1 MDIRADDT
9 RAASAAPSWR
19 RMRGSARSSLIGLLA
34 SGLFAAGVAA
44 HEAPQRVASLNLC
57 ADQLV
62 LQLAD
67 REQIASLSA
76 LAKDRSISFLADA
89 VGGIPLQSESEVVL
103 FDRIDL
109 VLVGRYGTALKRS
122 LLERHAVPVLVLDVW
137 TDLAMGR
144 EQIRVV
150 AERLGH
156 PERGE
161 GLIAEIDAAM
171 ARARDIVPGRPSLLA
186 YYRRGWV
193 PGPDTLVGDVLRRMG
208 FRLQQDAAGP
218 RRGGVVR
225 LESMVADPP
234 DFVLLDEAAGA
245 SVDNGSA
252 LLVHPAL
259 ARTIPASR
267 RLQIPARLGICGGPS
282 TPAAIDALAAEVRAK
297 LR

>member
-1 MDIRADDT
+1 MVVIACERGKDLRQAPHEAVRNGGSSSARPSWPRKDVGLRADDT
-9 RAASAAPSWR
+9 RAAFAAPSWR
-19 RMRGSARSSLIGLLA
+19 RTRGSARSSLIGLLA

-89 VGGIPLQSESEVVL
+89 VGGIPPQSESEVVL

-150 AERLGH
+150 AKRLGH

-161 GLIAEIDAAM
+161 GLIAIDAAWLGRGT
-171 ARARDIVPGRPSLLA
+171 RARPRASSPTTGAARCPGPTPSSATFCATWAFACTRIGGSAARWCRRPRPS
-186 YYRRGWV
+186 
-193 PGPDTLVGDVLRRMG
+193 
-208 FRLQQDAAGP
+208 
-218 RRGGVVR
+218 
-225 LESMVADPP
+225 
-234 DFVLLDEAAGA
+234 
-245 SVDNGSA
+245 
-252 LLVHPAL
+252 
-259 ARTIPASR
+259 
-267 RLQIPARLGICGGPS
+267 
-282 TPAAIDALAAEVRAK
+282 
-297 LR
+297 